1 MSGPGS
7 IEVTRRLSAPI
18 AEVFRWWTE
27 SALVERWMAPIGDV
41 RATLDPR
48 IGGSLRV
55 VMSGQGVVIEHTG
68 EFLEIDPPRRLVFT
82 WKSRFTGQQPSV
94 VTVELEPD
102 GDDATLV
109 RIVHAELPEAAV
121 ASHRDGWGGMLA
133 RLEGELGMEV
143 QRTNG
148 H

>member
-1 MSGPGS
+1 MSDGRS

-18 AEVFRWWTE
+18 DEVFRWWTE
-27 SALVERWMAPIGDV
+27 SALVERWMAPMGDV

-48 IGGSLRV
+48 VGGSLKV

-82 WKSRFTGQQPSV
+82 WKSRFTGGQPSV

-109 RIVHAELPEAAV
+109 RVVHAELPESAV
-121 ASHRDGWGGMLA
+121 VSHRDGWGGMLA
-133 RLEGELGMEV
+133 RLERELGMEV
-143 QRTNG
+143 RRG
-148 H
+148 HGH

>member
-1 MSGPGS
+1 MSRQQS
-7 IEVTRRLSAPI
+7 IEVTKRLSAPV

-27 SALVERWMAPIGDV
+27 AALVEKWMAPIGDV

-48 IGGSLRV
+48 VGGSLHV

-68 EFLEIDPPRRLVFT
+68 EFLEIDRPRRLVFT
-82 WKSRFTGQQPSV
+82 WTSRFTGQQPSV

-109 RIVHAELPEAAV
+109 RIVHAELPESAV
-121 ASHRDGWGGMLA
+121 SSHRDGWGGMLT
-133 RLEGELGMEV
+133 RLERELGMEV
-143 QRTNG
+143 RTRNG
-148 H
+148 N